1 MDQKILWA
9 VNQMPKTDD
18 KNLPIMGLEEIAKAR
33 TFHES
38 FPQYTKTPLT
48 KLDHMAAYLGV
59 KEIYLKDESYRFWPQ
74 CIQGSGRFL
83 LHGPLHCQ
91 GNRQGRIR
99 TSLLSPHF

>member
-38 FPQYTKTPLT
+38 FPSTAK
-48 KLDHMAAYLGV
+48 H
-59 KEIYLKDESYRFWPQ
+59 
-74 CIQGSGRFL
+74 
-83 LHGPLHCQ
+83 H
-91 GNRQGRIR
+91 
-99 TSLLSPHF
+99 SPSWTTWQLIWE

>member
-38 FPQYTKTPLT
+38 FPQYTPK
-48 KLDHMAAYLGV
+48 H
-59 KEIYLKDESYRFWPQ
+59 
-74 CIQGSGRFL
+74 
-83 LHGPLHCQ
+83 H
-91 GNRQGRIR
+91 
-99 TSLLSPHF
+99 SPSWTTWQLIWE

>member
-38 FPQYTKTPLT
+38 F
-48 KLDHMAAYLGV
+48 
-59 KEIYLKDESYRFWPQ
+59 
-74 CIQGSGRFL
+74 
-83 LHGPLHCQ
+83 
-91 GNRQGRIR
+91 
-99 TSLLSPHF
+99 LSTARHHSPSWTTWLSIWE